1 MVALA
6 LLACCA
12 ASARAGSGFGYD
24 LTWGTF
30 APGLPAS
37 GGGRFALRGA
47 VGQPMVDGFS
57 GGVMDGR
64 AGYYQRAT
72 VWWELSM
79 PVVRRR

>member
-6 LLACCA
+6 FCA

-24 LTWGTF
+24 LTWATF

-72 VWWELSM
+72 VWWELRM